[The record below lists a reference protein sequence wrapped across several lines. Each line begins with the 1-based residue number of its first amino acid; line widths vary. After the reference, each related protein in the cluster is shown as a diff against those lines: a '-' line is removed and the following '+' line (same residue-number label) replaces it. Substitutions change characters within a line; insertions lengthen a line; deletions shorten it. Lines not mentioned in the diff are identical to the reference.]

1 MRASSRHALIAIALT
16 LAPIS
21 VAAHPPAQVEPSPT
35 QGVVRKGK
43 VPVSNEILKIK
54 LPKPVEVDLP
64 NGLHLMVLEDHR
76 LPQLSFQ
83 IFIPG
88 AGGYYDPADQPGLA
102 SFVAALMREGT
113 ASRTSEQISQQLE
126 VMAAS
131 LTVGAGAGVEAS
143 VNGSSL
149 TDQFDQLLDIAADV
163 VLHPSFPEEELAR
176 YKQRMRAQLTQQR
189 ANPGFLAAEL
199 FNRVIYGTH
208 PASRISPT
216 AAALDAATRGAL
228 AAFHRTRYVPDH
240 AGMAVAGDISPADAR
255 KIVEG
260 KLGDWPASTSV
271 RSEVTEPALR
281 DLLAEIAQLRD
292 QPVPERELAD
302 AKRSM
307 IASFALSLE
316 SPAQLLNYH
325 VTRWR
330 YKLP

>member
-1 MRASSRHALIAIALT
+1 MRRSAHQALIAITLS

-21 VAAHPPAQVEPSPT
+21 VAAQPPAPAEPLPT
-35 QGVVRKGK
+35 QGVVKKGK

-88 AGGYYDPADQPGLA
+88 AGGYYDPGDQPGLA

-131 LTVGAGAGVEAS
+131 LTVGAGAGLEAG

-149 TDQFDQLLDIAADV
+149 TDQFDKLLDIAADV
-163 VLHPSFPEEELAR
+163 LLHPAFPEEELAR
-176 YKQRMRAQLTQQR
+176 FKQRTRAQLTQQR

-216 AAALDAATRGAL
+216 VAALEAVTRDAL
-228 AAFHRTRYVPDH
+228 ASFHRTRYVPDH
-240 AGMAVAGDISPADAR
+240 AGMAIAGDISPADAR
-255 KIVEG
+255 QRNGSPFLPAPVLATRPLATRASNARWTVDRLDPVKATRSSIG
-260 KLGDWPASTSV
+260 SDWAGPAARILS
-271 RSEVTEPALR
+271 RF
-281 DLLAEIAQLRD
+281 
-292 QPVPERELAD
+292 
-302 AKRSM
+302 
-307 IASFALSLE
+307 ASARRWATATV
-316 SPAQLLNYH
+316 SPSG
-325 VTRWR
+325 T
-330 YKLP
+330 